1 MGISG
6 LKEVAPARPAGA
18 KPSAS
23 PAWARDGDLGVP
35 TTLDDGVTDLGK
47 CWRNSVKKF
56 ADSPCLGKREGTG
69 PYTFETYAQIGK
81 KVDAMGAALTGRGVQ
96 PKSAVGVYG
105 ANCPQ
110 WMVAMQACNRQNL
123 MCVPLYDTLGVTAVE
138 FILKHSDAASVFVE
152 GAKLAT
158 LASALP
164 SVKDQLKLVVYWGE
178 ATSEAQE
185 AVKALGIDLASFDE
199 LLEAGTNNPVP
210 HVECDP
216 EDLCTIMYTSGT
228 TGDPKGVM
236 IKHSNVLAEIK
247 AASAFTSNTLGQ
259 GVGPNDVF
267 LSYLPLAHIFD
278 RAVEEY
284 FLTVGGCVGYWR
296 GDIKYLLEDIAELRP
311 TFFAGV
317 PRVFDRIY
325 AGVMTKMKAAG
336 FIKHS
341 LFNFAFSRK
350 KAFMAQGLKQDEA
363 SPFFD
368 KLVFSKLKQALGGRV
383 KLIISGAAPL
393 SPHVME
399 FLQVC
404 MMCTV
409 TQGYGLTETMA
420 GSTISVPGSKG
431 ANVGPPLPGVQI
443 RLESVPDMNYDALAD
458 PPRGEILIG
467 GDTVFSGYF
476 KREDITKEVLESDGW
491 FHTGDVG
498 EIGKD
503 GNLRIIDRVKNIF
516 KLSQGE
522 YVAVEKVEGELKKFE
537 MLEQLWVY
545 GNSFE
550 NCLVAVVVPVE
561 AKMMAWAKSHHIKG
575 DFKEVCA
582 TPQAKKM
589 LLEGLTTTGK
599 EAKLKGFE
607 MVKDLLVETS
617 PFDVEKGLLTP
628 TFKMKRP
635 QLQKHYQKEI
645 DAMYA
650 AMKKK

>member
-1 MGISG
+1 MGIPG

-236 IKHSNVLAEIK
+236 IRHKSVLAEM
-247 AASAFTSNTLGQ
+247 SCLQRYLVSV
-259 GVGPNDVF
+259 GVHQDQNDVF

-278 RAVEEY
+278 RVAEEFY
-284 FLTVGGCVGYWR
+284 LSVGGTIGYWR
-296 GDIKYLLEDIAELRP
+296 GDMKGLTDDIAALKP
-311 TFFAGV
+311 TLFVGV
-317 PRVFDRIY
+317 PRVFERIHG
-325 AGVMTKMKAAG
+325 AVMGK
-336 FIKHS
+336 I
-341 LFNFAFSRK
+341 K
-350 KAFMAQGLKQDEA
+350 KAGWLPSALFHWAMRHKRHYLDKGFPQHKA
-363 SPFFD
+363 SPLFD
-368 KLVFSKLKQALGGRV
+368 SLVFSKIKAALGGRCRV
-383 KLIISGAAPL
+383 IISGGAPL
-393 SPHVME
+393 SPHVE
-399 FLQVC
+399 QFLQVA
-404 MMCTV
+404 MCALV
-409 TQGYGLTETMA
+409 CQGYGLTETMA
-420 GSTISVPGSKG
+420 GACVSLPDSPGG
-431 ANVGPPLPGVQI
+431 NVGPPLPGVQL
-443 RLESVPDMNYDALAD
+443 RLESSPELNYDALSH
-458 PPRGEILIG
+458 PPRGEVLIR
-467 GDTVFSGYF
+467 GDIITAGYY
-476 KREDITKEVLESDGW
+476 KLEDTTREVLEPGGW
-491 FHTGDVG
+491 FHTGDIG
-498 EIGKD
+498 EIADEGVLK
-503 GNLRIIDRVKNIF
+503 IIDRKKNIF

-522 YVAVEKVEGELKKFE
+522 YIAVEKVEAAFGKCD
-537 MLEQLWVY
+537 MVEQIWVY
-545 GNSFE
+545 GNSYHSA
-550 NCLVAVVVPVE
+550 LVCVVVPAE
-561 AKMMAWAKSHHIKG
+561 GPLKHWAKENGASG
-575 DFKEVCA
+575 DVAELCGDEA
-582 TPQAKKM
+582 AKKAV
-589 LLEGLTTTGK
+589 LDALVKTGRSSG
-599 EAKLKGFE
+599 LKGFE
-607 MVKDLLVETS
+607 IVKAVHLE
-617 PFDVEKGLLTP
+617 PEAFDVERNLITP
-628 TFKMKRP
+628 TFKLKRP
-635 QLQKHYQKEI
+635 QLLKRYQAEV

-650 AMKKK
+650 KINA